1 MKDTRATARPAS
13 LWLGLVSAA
22 VVAAPNAAHAD
33 ALSLY
38 VERTVLQAADERCSL
53 LAPEVGAALAAGA
66 AQARGAALR
75 QGTGERAL
83 KAIEARARGRAAG
96 LPCWSSELT
105 QSARQIESA
114 YKGFARITRM
124 TYPGDQAAW
133 RADRTL
139 AREARWRLAQD
150 SSFGRDRMIFG
161 LAGKDAP
168 GALLA
173 VAQFTDGA
181 QPYGARL
188 VLRDTRRTLGPY
200 LPGGAQRLSSRL
212 PPASGQ
218 RAYLAEARS
227 PAGEDLL
234 PKDARAGWAFRFPAE
249 AVASLSGLDPR
260 EAVAVEFLFSGDRVR
275 TAYVE
280 VGDFAAGRAFVQMAA
295 R

>member
-1 MKDTRATARPAS
+1 MGA
-13 LWLGLVSAA
+13 AA
-22 VVAAPNAAHAD
+22 VVAPSAAHAD

-38 VERTVLQAADERCSL
+38 FERTVLQAADERCNL

-75 QGTGERAL
+75 QGMSERAMKSL
-83 KAIEARARGRAAG
+83 ETRARVRAAG
-96 LPCWSSELT
+96 MKCWSAELT
-105 QSARQIESA
+105 QSARQIEGA

-139 AREARWRLAQD
+139 AREAKWRLAQD
-150 SSFGRDRMIFG
+150 ARFGRDRMTFG

-173 VAQFTDGA
+173 VAQFADRA

-188 VLRDTRRTLGPY
+188 VMRDTRRTLGPY
-200 LPGGAQRLSSRL
+200 LPSGAQTLSSRL
-212 PPASGQ
+212 PPAAVQ
-218 RAYLAEARS
+218 AYLAEARS

-234 PKDARAGWAFRFPAE
+234 PKDARSGWAFRFPAE
-249 AVASLSGLDPR
+249 AVRTLSNLDPR
-260 EAVAVEFLFSGDRVR
+260 EAVAVQFLFPGDRVR

>member
-1 MKDTRATARPAS
+1 M
-13 LWLGLVSAA
+13 GAA
-22 VVAAPNAAHAD
+22 LVAAPSAARAD
-33 ALSLY
+33 AVNLY
-38 VERTVLQAADERCSL
+38 FERAVLQAADERCNL

-75 QGTGERAL
+75 QGMRERAL
-83 KAIEARARGRAAG
+83 KSLEIRARARAAG
-96 LPCWSSELT
+96 LQCWSAELT
-105 QSARQIESA
+105 QSARRIEDA
-114 YKGFARITRM
+114 YQGFARITRM
-124 TYPGDQAAW
+124 NYPGDKAAW

-139 AREARWRLAQD
+139 AREARWRLSQEA
-150 SSFGRDRMIFG
+150 SFGRDRMTFG

-173 VAQFTDGA
+173 VARFADGA

-188 VLRDTRRTLGPY
+188 VLRDTGRTLGPY
-200 LPGGAQRLSSRL
+200 LPGGAQLLSTRL
-212 PPASGQ
+212 PPAAGQ
-218 RAYLAEARS
+218 KAFLAEARS

-234 PKDARAGWAFRFPAE
+234 PKGARSGWAFRFPGA
-249 AVASLSGLDPR
+249 AVRSLSDLDPR
-260 EAVAVEFLFSGDRVR
+260 EAVAVQFLFPGDRVR